1 MSLKEYH
8 QKRDFG
14 KTPEPEGKVSEEVAR
29 RFVVQ
34 RHEARRLHY
43 DLRLEMNGVLKSW
56 AVPKGPSM
64 NPADKRLA
72 IHTEDHPL
80 EYLDFSGII
89 PKGNYGAGKME
100 IWDRGT
106 YRPAEIKVVSG
117 TPQEGYEKGKLVIE
131 LEGRKLAGQFVLVR
145 SHFQTG
151 KKEHWLLIK
160 MSDSFAIEEDYDAED
175 FAPETAE
182 VAEVPEGVSDSFD
195 LKKRIVPML
204 ATVSKDPFDDPE
216 WIYELK
222 YDGYRILANV
232 QPGQTELYS
241 RNGISYTDQYE
252 KVHRELISLRHTA
265 ILDGE
270 MVVTD
275 QAGLPRFESIQNY
288 ENHPQENLRYFVFD
302 LLHLDGYDLF
312 HLPLTDRKELL
323 ADLISGLEYVGYSDH
338 VREKGIIYFE
348 EAVKKGWEGIV
359 AKRAGSFYYPGKRS
373 EDWRKIKTKQITE
386 AVICGYT
393 LSDKSGRPFGSLI
406 LGIPKE
412 GRWVYSGNCG
422 TGFTISQME
431 DLYGLFEEIR
441 SEESPFF
448 EKINLKGRR
457 PEWIRP
463 VYVCEVSYSER
474 TEQGM
479 LRHPVFH
486 RLRTDKSVEEVNP
499 EVEGKKEF
507 FLRGSD
513 SELIIDGHAVSI
525 SNLEKILWPDSGIR
539 KFDLLDYYLHIS
551 EWILPYL
558 KDRPQNLHRHPDGIQ
573 KQGFYQKNQVN
584 LPDWVAS
591 VVIESTLGKKIN
603 YLLCQN
609 EATLI
614 YMVNL
619 GCIEINPWMVRVKTL
634 EYPDYMVIDLD
645 PSPANTFD
653 QVREAALAV
662 KSVLNRAGIRGYVKT
677 SGASGMHIFIS
688 TGGAYEFA
696 ETRDF
701 TRLLCYFVQDL
712 LPDLVTMERA
722 IDQRQ
727 GKIYLDHLQN
737 RRGQT
742 IVAPYSVRPVP
753 GGHVS
758 APVTWQEVEAGIY
771 PADFNLF
778 NMRQRLEENGDF
790 FAGLIGGKLDM
801 EKAMDQLADD

>member
-1 MSLKEYH
+1 MGLKEYH

-14 KTPEPEGKVSEEVAR
+14 KTPEPEGKISEGEER

-34 RHEARRLHY
+34 RHQARRLHY

-100 IWDRGT
+100 FWDRGT
-106 YRPAEIKVVSG
+106 YRPAENKDPTGSL
-117 TPQEGYEKGKLVIE
+117 QEAYEKGKLMIE
-131 LEGRKLAGQFVLVR
+131 MEGGKLTGGFALVR
-145 SHFQTG
+145 SHFQTE
-151 KKEHWLLIK
+151 KKDHWLLIK
-160 MSDSFAIEEDYDAED
+160 VSDSYAAEEDYDAED
-175 FAPETAE
+175 FAPEPLEETEMPEAE
-182 VAEVPEGVSDSFD
+182 SGSFD
-195 LKKRIVPML
+195 LKKKIAPML
-204 ATVSKDPFDDPE
+204 ATVSKDPFDDPG
-216 WIYELK
+216 WIFELK

-232 QPGQTELYS
+232 QPGQAELYS
-241 RNGISYTDQYE
+241 RNGNSYTRQYE
-252 KVHRELISLRHTA
+252 KVRRELISLPHTA

-302 LLHLDGYDLF
+302 LLHLDGYDLY

-323 ADLISGLEYVGYSDH
+323 SDLIGGLKHVRYSDH
-338 VREKGIIYFE
+338 IREKGISYFE
-348 EAVKKGWEGIV
+348 EAVEKGWEGIV
-359 AKRAGSFYYPGKRS
+359 AKRAGSIYHPGKRS

-393 LSDKSGRPFGSLI
+393 RSDKAGRSFGSLI
-406 LGIPKE
+406 LGIPE
-412 GRWVYSGNCG
+412 DDRWIYSGNCG
-422 TGFTISQME
+422 TGFSISQME
-431 DLYGLFEEIR
+431 DLYDLFQEIR
-441 SEESPFF
+441 SEGSPFF

-457 PEWIRP
+457 PEWVRP

-486 RLRTDKSVEEVNP
+486 RLRTDKSAGEVNP
-499 EVEGKKEF
+499 EVDGKEDHF
-507 FLRGSD
+507 SRGND

-525 SNLEKILWPDSGIR
+525 SNPEKILWPDAGIR

-558 KDRPQNLHRHPDGIQ
+558 KDRPQNLHRHPDGIK
-573 KQGFYQKNQVN
+573 KQGFYQKNQEN
-584 LPDWVAS
+584 LPEWIAS
-591 VVIESTLGKKIN
+591 IGIESSSGKKIN

-614 YMVNL
+614 YMANL
-619 GCIEINPWMVRVKTL
+619 GCIEINPWMVRVRNL
-634 EYPDYMVIDLD
+634 EYPDYTVIDLD
-645 PSPANTFD
+645 PSPANTFA

-662 KSVLNRAGIRGYVKT
+662 KSILDRAGIIGYAKT
-677 SGASGMHIFIS
+677 SGASGIHIYIS
-688 TGGAYEFA
+688 TGGTYEYSEA
-696 ETRDF
+696 RDF

-727 GKIYLDHLQN
+727 GKIYLDYLQN

-753 GGHVS
+753 GGQVS
-758 APVTWQEVEAGIY
+758 APVTWQEVEDGIF
-771 PADFNLF
+771 PADFHLF
-778 NMRQRLEENGDF
+778 NMRQRLEQTGDL

-801 EKAMDQLADD
+801 EKAMDQLAGD